1 MTVSKESTPGALGLS
16 VVTLLLRVS
25 LFELEDINTQEF
37 HSSSSKLVLVPPT
50 VLPSVA
56 QSSGVGFRLRN

>member
-16 VVTLLLRVS
+16 VVTLLVRVG
-25 LFELEDINTQEF
+25 LFELKEDTKQL